1 MISSPARL
9 PAPNLPAGPRS
20 ALVIATTSY
29 DDPLL
34 RQLRAPATDALEL
47 AAVLADPAIG
57 GFEVTS
63 VVDRLGHEVRMAI
76 EEFLAGR
83 TPEDLVVVYFSCHG
97 VTDARRRLHFAATDT
112 SKSRLAS
119 TGVDSVWVYDR
130 MEECRA
136 RRQVLILDCCFS
148 GAFARGAK
156 GAEAVGL
163 DQFTEPGRGRAV
175 LTASNATE
183 YSFETPTSGQP
194 TPASPVSGSIF
205 TAALLA
211 GLRDGSADRDGDGF
225 VTVDEAYAYAYQ
237 QVRASGAAQTPQ
249 RWLSGGEGQ
258 LLLARNP
265 AGRPVIPVA
274 LPESLWQ
281 ALQSPLPNV
290 RIGAVAELSD
300 WLASDD
306 PARVV
311 TALRELEDV
320 AENDILRVA
329 ATARSALERDRPPLV
344 FLPSSS
350 ARLEEE
356 QAGQILREAEEQSQ
370 LDVEEQAQR
379 EEAAHYERAGPEPA
393 EGGIVEVTE
402 PEPEDAL
409 VEGVSEVSEARPDQP
424 AGSSR
429 EPRFTSRRMRVLVTI
444 AVVAVA
450 ASAVWLLIRS
460 ESGNPGKAPTVA
472 VAPNTSSPPASTTTA
487 PGPTVPQAA
496 AALPNNVIVF
506 PEGTKD
512 NEDIWTVRADGSE
525 HKLLVGNPGTD
536 TWPVISH
543 DRKTVLYVHIEK
555 GAQTLRVVSVD
566 GKGDRLFADVGSIC
580 KLTSRP
586 AWSSTGMIAVVCVE
600 GPRIHSIKL
609 VNTHGTVERT
619 LVPPVDYVEDPA
631 FSNDG
636 KFVVYWKEPSTNEVE
651 GGPLYRIGVDGHGE
665 RRITD
670 GEPGQDAD
678 PAWSPDDD
686 RIAFRRRVDPKS
698 ARDIWILNVRTGE
711 SRALV
716 TGPSNDQDPSW
727 SPDGRHLVYKCG
739 PNGDADICLVDAD
752 GRNPH
757 RLFQSD
763 EPNTAPA
770 WTPR

>member
-9 PAPNLPAGPRS
+9 PAPDLPAGPRS

-34 RQLRAPATDALEL
+34 RQLRAPSTDALEL

-63 VVDRLGHEVRMAI
+63 VVDRPGHEVRMTI

-112 SKSRLAS
+112 FKSRLAS

-194 TPASPVSGSIF
+194 TPASPASGSIF

-274 LPESLWQ
+274 LPESLRQ

-300 WLASDD
+300 WLTSDD

-311 TALRELEDV
+311 TALHELEDV

-329 ATARSALERDRPPLV
+329 ATARSALERDRPPPV

-350 ARLEEE
+350 ARSEEE
-356 QAGQILREAEEQSQ
+356 QAGQILWEAEEQTQ
-370 LDVEEQAQR
+370 LDADEQAQR
-379 EEAAHYERAGPEPA
+379 EEEDAAHYERAGPEPA
-393 EGGIVEVTE
+393 EGGIVEVTK

-409 VEGVSEVSEARPDQP
+409 ADGVSEVSEAEPDQP

-444 AVVAVA
+444 AVVVVA
-450 ASAVWLLIRS
+450 ASAVSLLIRS
-460 ESGNPGKAPTVA
+460 ERGDPGEATTIPV
-472 VAPNTSSPPASTTTA
+472 VPSTSSPPASTTA
-487 PGPTVPQAA
+487 PGPAVPQAA
-496 AALPNNVIVF
+496 APLPKNVIVF

-525 HKLLVGNPGTD
+525 RKLLVGNPGTD

-555 GAQTLRVVSVD
+555 GGQSLRVVSVD
-566 GKGDRLFADVGSIC
+566 GKDDRVFASVGSIC

-609 VNTHGTVERT
+609 VNMDGTVERT

-631 FSNDG
+631 FSDDG
-636 KFVVYWKEPSTNEVE
+636 KFVVYWKAPSTNELE
-651 GGPLYRIGVDGHGE
+651 GGPLYKIGVDGHGE

-670 GEPGQDAD
+670 GVPGQDAD

-686 RIAFRRRVDPKS
+686 RIAFPV
-698 ARDIWILNVRTGE
+698 A
-711 SRALV
+711 
-716 TGPSNDQDPSW
+716 
-727 SPDGRHLVYKCG
+727 
-739 PNGDADICLVDAD
+739 
-752 GRNPH
+752 
-757 RLFQSD
+757 
-763 EPNTAPA
+763 
-770 WTPR
+770 